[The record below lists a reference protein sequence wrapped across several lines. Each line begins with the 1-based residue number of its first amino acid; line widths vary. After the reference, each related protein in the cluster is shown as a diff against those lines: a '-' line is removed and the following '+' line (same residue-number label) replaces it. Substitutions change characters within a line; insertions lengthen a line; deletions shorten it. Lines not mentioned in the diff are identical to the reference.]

1 MQEQMSDSEDG
12 DSDYDDLEINDTS
25 AILNLNP
32 AYGQTIALWSFR
44 KHDSIAIFPPSNDL
58 ISRVVHRNLSLHLQN
73 LTFVLAFSVDVV
85 VAAVHRGQVAVRI
98 H

>member
-32 AYGQTIALWSFR
+32 AYGQTIALIPTVVY
-44 KHDSIAIFPPSNDL
+44 HFPMPC
-58 ISRVVHRNLSLHLQN
+58 
-73 LTFVLAFSVDVV
+73 
-85 VAAVHRGQVAVRI
+85 
-98 H
+98 